1 MNIGYSIIAGPSV
14 VIAASDF
21 KGKHWQLHIANVL
34 RQVRLIVS
42 IAACMYLL
50 LSNMAV
56 VKANISNYD
65 YYKIAQ
71 SNLSNNIKS
80 KIKRKKNSNIN

>member
-1 MNIGYSIIAGPSV
+1 
-14 VIAASDF
+14 
-21 KGKHWQLHIANVL
+21 
-34 RQVRLIVS
+34 
-42 IAACMYLL
+42 MYLL

>member
-1 MNIGYSIIAGPSV
+1 M
-14 VIAASDF
+14 
-21 KGKHWQLHIANVL
+21 L

-65 YYKIAQ
+65 DYKIAQ

>member
-1 MNIGYSIIAGPSV
+1 M
-14 VIAASDF
+14 
-21 KGKHWQLHIANVL
+21 
-34 RQVRLIVS
+34 RLIVS

-56 VKANISNYD
+56 AKANISNYD

-71 SNLSNNIKS
+71 SDLSNNIKS
-80 KIKRKKNSNIN
+80 K